1 VGSVTALIPLHRGRG
16 RRAPIVGWALVDAA
30 DAALV
35 DERRWTIQRAPGDLR
50 YAISQRSVGGRNVQT
65 LMHRLILGDEARE
78 HTDHKNGDGLD
89 NRRENL
95 RPCSHA
101 ENMQNRNRH
110 PLRGISQLPSGR
122 WRVRVRDT
130 HSGVF
135 DTVDEAIEAARTARA
150 ATMPF
155 ATN

>member
-1 VGSVTALIPLHRGRG
+1 MLIPLYRGKG

-30 DAALV
+30 DVALV
-35 DERRWTIQRAPGDLR
+35 DGRRWTIQRAPGDLR
-50 YAISQRSVGGRNVQT
+50 YAINQRSVGGRNKQT
-65 LMHRLILGDEARE
+65 LMHRLILGEEARE
-78 HTDHKNGDGLD
+78 HTDHKSGDGLD

-110 PLRGISQLPSGR
+110 ALRGINQLPSGR
-122 WRVRVRDT
+122 WRVRVRDM
-130 HSGVF
+130 HCGVF
-135 DTVDEAIEAARTARA
+135 DTVDEAIEAARAART